1 MKQRFIFSSVGVED
15 ISENIAYELV
25 RTGMQYTDRYGDFA
39 FTREQLE
46 DMSANFNAGVAGHEI
61 AVDVNHDPERRA
73 YAWIQPGSMYV
84 APSMIVQG
92 EFSLFARL
100 HRFTPEG
107 EHFVKTG
114 AFRYFSIEY
123 VKSFNTWID
132 GVKKSAKNVILGLAL
147 TNRPAVKGLAPTFN
161 DLHNSDMEI
170 LTKLLSSLKTR
181 EIVSKEDKE
190 MLATLLSDLPEE
202 DAEAVKA
209 DVEEVNAK
217 PEEVETAAEEPKEE
231 VVEEAP
237 AEEAPAV
244 ETEAPAEASLS
255 ELVTMKE
262 QVSMMAQELSALR
275 AEKEEAS
282 ISLLFSS
289 LVISEENPTGFVK
302 TSEEAVKSFL
312 RSLNEGQRAE
322 FSALVKDVKNV
333 DFVVHGTEEYANTP
347 EDAMEKK
354 AQKLAEDMMKKDK
367 KLKKFEA
374 LTSAYKELGMT
385 KLTK

>member
-1 MKQRFIFSSVGVED
+1 MKQRYIFSSVEVED

-46 DMSANFNAGVAGHEI
+46 EMSTNFNAGIAGHEI

-84 APSMIVQG
+84 GPSMIVQG
-92 EFSLFARL
+92 EYSLYARL

-147 TNRPAVKGLAPTFN
+147 TNRPAVKGLAPTFT
-161 DLHNSDMEI
+161 DLNHSDMEI
-170 LTKLLSSLKTR
+170 LTKLLSNLKTR
-181 EIVSKEDKE
+181 EIVSKEDKD

-217 PEEVETAAEEPKEE
+217 PEEVEKEE
-231 VVEEAP
+231 VVEEEKAEDAEP
-237 AEEAPAV
+237 AKEEAPEAD
-244 ETEAPAEASLS
+244 APAEASLS

-262 QVSMMAQELSALR
+262 QVATMAQELSALR

-354 AQKLAEDMMKKDK
+354 AQKLADEMMKKDE

-374 LTSAYKELGMT
+374 LSAAYKELGMT
-385 KLTK
+385 KPTK

>member
-1 MKQRFIFSSVGVED
+1 
-15 ISENIAYELV
+15 
-25 RTGMQYTDRYGDFA
+25 MQYTDRYGDFA

-46 DMSANFNAGVAGHEI
+46 EMSANFNAGVAGHEI

-84 APSMIVQG
+84 GPSVLVQG
-92 EFSLFARL
+92 EYSLYARL
-100 HRFTPEG
+100 YRFTPEG

-170 LTKLLSSLKTR
+170 LTKLLSALKTR

-202 DAEAVKA
+202 EAEAVKA

-217 PEEVETAAEEPKEE
+217 PEEVEPAAEEPKEE

-237 AEEAPAV
+237 AEEPAKD
-244 ETEAPAEASLS
+244 EAPAEASLS

-262 QVSMMAQELSALR
+262 QVATMAQELSALR

-282 ISLLFSS
+282 ISLTFSS

-312 RSLNEGQRAE
+312 RSLDENQRAE
-322 FSALVKDVKNV
+322 FSALVKEVKNV

-367 KLKKFEA
+367 KMKKFEA
-374 LTSAYKELGMT
+374 LSAAYKELGMT
-385 KLTK
+385 KPTK